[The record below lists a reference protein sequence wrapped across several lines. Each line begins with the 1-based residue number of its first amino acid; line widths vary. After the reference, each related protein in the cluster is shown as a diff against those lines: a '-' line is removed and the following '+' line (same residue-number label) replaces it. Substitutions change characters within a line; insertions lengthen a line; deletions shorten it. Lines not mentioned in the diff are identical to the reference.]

1 MKIVLLIIS
10 LTIILTIWVVYIYL
24 SKEEKKYNFKNKN
37 DSKEEKNKLDIL
49 IKNDENSLKS
59 IIENTNYS
67 DNELIIPIGIDE
79 NNKIEKI
86 NLNEN
91 KSILII
97 GTTGGGKSICLNEII
112 ASSIIKYDNTVL
124 KYLTIDT
131 SLVELSSFNGIPHYI
146 KDTISNPMEIIY
158 ELEKIIQAIE
168 TKKNKENI
176 VIVIDDYYDIF
187 SIDNARV
194 KSIINKLLELTQK
207 TNVNLI
213 VATDTPSKE
222 YIDFEKFDT
231 KMYLTLSPGEDAYF
245 EFDNL
250 TNEEKEYIDKIGNM
264 IYVNKNNRIKVQA
277 TLVTDEEINNI
288 CEFYKKNKITML

>member
-1 MKIVLLIIS
+1 MKMLLLIIS
-10 LTIILTIWVVYIYL
+10 LIIILTIWIVYIYL
-24 SKEEKKYNFKNKN
+24 SKEEKTQNYKSINK
-37 DSKEEKNKLDIL
+37 EKVPTLDVL
-49 IKNDENSLKS
+49 VNENENSLKKN
-59 IIENTNYS
+59 IGKTNYLE
-67 DNELIIPIGIDE
+67 NEIIIPIGINE
-79 NNKIEKI
+79 NNKIETI

-112 ASSIIKYDNTVL
+112 AASIIKYENTVL
-124 KYLTIDT
+124 KYITIDT
-131 SLVELSSFNGIPHYI
+131 SLVELSSFNGIQHYI

-250 TNEEKEYIDKIGNM
+250 TNEEKDYLSKIGNM
-264 IYVNKNNRIKVQA
+264 IYINKDNRIKVQSIII
-277 TLVTDEEINNI
+277 TDEEINNI
-288 CEFYKKNKITML
+288 CNFYKKIK